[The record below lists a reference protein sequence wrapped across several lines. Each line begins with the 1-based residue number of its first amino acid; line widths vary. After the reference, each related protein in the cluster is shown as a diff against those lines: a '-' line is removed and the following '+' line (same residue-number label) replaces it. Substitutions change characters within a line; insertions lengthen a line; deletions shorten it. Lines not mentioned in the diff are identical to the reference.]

1 MKFQGIYVDS
11 TTPFDHAGALYR
23 VKVEHNIAKW
33 NRTSVAGYVVAGV
46 AGEGA
51 LLSAEDRVALWTA
64 AAAEA
69 SKEKTWI
76 AGITSQGVHESVDL
90 IARAAD
96 LGYHAALAETPCC
109 GRTSLG
115 VATLYYRS
123 VADRSRLPVLV
134 ADRPRYSGVALSAE
148 DILLLSRHPNIAG
161 VVDASGGVEKTR
173 RVVQEAR
180 AGFAVLCGD
189 EQQLWESLRA
199 GAAGSVLA
207 FASAAP
213 YAAIALWD
221 AFRTREEEAG
231 ADWQSRIAS
240 PAELVKERYGVA
252 GLKAAMDVN
261 AYYGGPPRLPIP
273 VLSSEAKAEI
283 AEAFKD
289 LRG

>member
-1 MKFQGIYVDS
+1 MKFQGIYVDC

-33 NRTSVAGYVVAGV
+33 NRTSVAGYVVGGV
-46 AGEGA
+46 TGEGV
-51 LLSAEDRVALWTA
+51 LLSAADRVALWTA
-64 AAAEA
+64 AAAEG
-69 SKEKTWI
+69 SRDKTWI
-76 AGITSQGVHESVDL
+76 AGITSQGVHESVEL
-90 IARAAD
+90 IGRAAD
-96 LGYHAALAETPCC
+96 LGYHAALAETPHYD
-109 GRTSLG
+109 RTALG

-134 ADRPRYSGVALSAE
+134 ADRPRYSGVALSVDE
-148 DILLLSRHPNIAG
+148 IVLLSQHPNIAG
-161 VVDASGGVEKTR
+161 VVDACGDVEKTR
-173 RVVQEAR
+173 RAAREAR

-189 EQQLWESLRA
+189 EQRLWESLGA
-199 GAAGSVLA
+199 GAVGGVLA

-213 YAAIALWD
+213 YAAIALWE

-231 ADWQSRIAS
+231 ADWQSRIAH
-240 PAELVKERYGVA
+240 PAGLVTLRYGVA

-261 AYYGGPPRLPIP
+261 AYYGGPPRLPSP
-273 VLSSEAKAEI
+273 VVSGEVKAEI